1 MKKAVITV
9 TVIGSVVADREVYLF
24 GPRSVWIAEH
34 VKDGIAQVHRA
45 HQSSGLKAPFT
56 TGTPT
61 PLKPEEEGSVHD
73 KGRRE

>member
-45 HQSSGLKAPFT
+45 HPIVRPQSPF
-56 TGTPT
+56 
-61 PLKPEEEGSVHD
+61 HD
-73 KGRRE
+73 RNSHPSETRRGRVST